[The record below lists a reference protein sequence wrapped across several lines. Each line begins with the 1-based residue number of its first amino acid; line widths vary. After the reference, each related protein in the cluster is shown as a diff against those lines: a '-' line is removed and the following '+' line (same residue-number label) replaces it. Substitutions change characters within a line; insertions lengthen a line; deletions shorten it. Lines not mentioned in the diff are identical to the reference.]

1 MGRRRK
7 EPTRTARP
15 HRFGVYLN
23 AETIKALKRAALA
36 EDTSATALVERLI
49 QQHVQPY
56 RKG

>member
-15 HRFGVYLN
+15 HRFGVYLD
-23 AETIKALKRAALA
+23 TKTLHALRQAALA
-36 EDTSATALVERLI
+36 DDTSSTELVERLI
-49 QQHVQPY
+49 KQYVRPY